1 MSSAPKGLAFSALA
15 AGRNS
20 LYLVGGRESLYKTS
34 QVSSF
39 LYFQAHFVLTKRL
52 HKEIKSLPQNLIF
65 QSLYF

>member
-1 MSSAPKGLAFSALA
+1 MSPAPKGLAFSAVA
-15 AGRNS
+15 TGRNS

-39 LYFQAHFVLTKRL
+39 LYFKAYLVLTKRL
-52 HKEIKSLPQNLIF
+52 HKGIKSLPQTLIF